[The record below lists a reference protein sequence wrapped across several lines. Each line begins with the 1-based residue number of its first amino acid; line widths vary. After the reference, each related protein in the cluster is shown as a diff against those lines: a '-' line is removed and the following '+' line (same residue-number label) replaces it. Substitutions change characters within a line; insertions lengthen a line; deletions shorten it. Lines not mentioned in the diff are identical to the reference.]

1 MKKIKNLIIFLVL
14 VGVIILIFFLSN
26 KSSQK
31 PEVTTIKPTT
41 PTPALT
47 YSTDPENN
55 GGPVSDLPASDQKK
69 YELIA
74 SLRKKI
80 PFENDSFT
88 LSFDYKNIVFI
99 VTLKDGANADSFWD
113 WINTYKYSEIPRDYF
128 TFK

>member
-14 VGVIILIFFLSN
+14 AGVIILIFFLSN
-26 KSSQK
+26 RSSPK
-31 PEVTTIKPTT
+31 PEVVTTKPVT

-55 GGPVSDLPASDQKK
+55 GGPVSDISASEQKK
-69 YELIA
+69 YALIA

-88 LSFDYKNIVFI
+88 LSFDYKNVIFI
-99 VTLKDGANADSFWD
+99 VTLKDGANVDSFWD
-113 WINTYKYSEIPRDYF
+113 WINTNKYSEIPRDYF

>member
-14 VGVIILIFFLSN
+14 AGVIILIFFLSN
-26 KSSQK
+26 QSSPK
-31 PEVTTIKPTT
+31 PEITTIKPTT
-41 PTPALT
+41 PTPVLT

-55 GGPVSDLPASDQKK
+55 GGPVSDISASDQKK

>member
-14 VGVIILIFFLSN
+14 AGIIILIFFLSN
-26 KSSQK
+26 QSSQK
-31 PEVTTIKPTT
+31 PEVTTIKPIT
-41 PTPALT
+41 PTPVLT

-55 GGPVSDLPASDQKK
+55 GGPVSDISASEQKK